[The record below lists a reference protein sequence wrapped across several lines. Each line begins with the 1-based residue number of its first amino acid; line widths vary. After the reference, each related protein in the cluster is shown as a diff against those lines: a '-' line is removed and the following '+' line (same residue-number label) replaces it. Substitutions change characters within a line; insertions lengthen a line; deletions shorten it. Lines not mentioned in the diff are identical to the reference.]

1 MYGTEAYLVDDLQDL
16 VLNSKNQSLDGTFV
30 VFDLETTGFSPIHNR
45 IIEIGAVKVEN
56 GAITEK
62 FSTFVNPEVPIPY
75 KIEELTSI
83 NDNMVLDA
91 PVIEKILPEFLK
103 FCEDAVL
110 VAHNASFDVSFI
122 EANCER
128 MGISSDFTVMDTVSL
143 ARFLLP
149 QLNRYKLDTVAKALN
164 VSLENHHRAVDDAGC
179 TAEIFVKFVQMLKER
194 DAFTMDAVNSLGT
207 VFRGAGEKTAYPP
220 RHHSGEKRCGPGKSL
235 PSDFY
240 VPFEI
245 LPETAEEFPKASS

>member
-1 MYGTEAYLVDDLQDL
+1 M
-16 VLNSKNQSLDGTFV
+16 
-30 VFDLETTGFSPIHNR
+30 
-45 IIEIGAVKVEN
+45 EN
-56 GAITEK
+56 GAITDK

-83 NDNMVLDA
+83 NDDMVLDA

-128 MGISSDFTVMDTVSL
+128 MGISSRLYGAWIRWLWPV
-143 ARFLLP
+143 FLLP

-194 DAFTMDAVNSLGT
+194 D
-207 VFRGAGEKTAYPP
+207 
-220 RHHSGEKRCGPGKSL
+220 
-235 PSDFY
+235 DFDHGC
-240 VPFEI
+240 
-245 LPETAEEFPKASS
+245 SQ

>member
-1 MYGTEAYLVDDLQDL
+1 MKGVTTIDKFDGQLTIGSVAGIKKIPDFRSSRVDTSPESVWASLSYQNERYGQGYRCERSGKAGICLGTAGIGYYRPRRCQSFPDANHALDDIDDKFRDAYAKEHPDTPKDVLKSMHAPFKVIYGTEAYLVDDLQDL

-103 FCEDAVL
+103 FCV
-110 VAHNASFDVSFI
+110 
-122 EANCER
+122 
-128 MGISSDFTVMDTVSL
+128 
-143 ARFLLP
+143 
-149 QLNRYKLDTVAKALN
+149 
-164 VSLENHHRAVDDAGC
+164 
-179 TAEIFVKFVQMLKER
+179 
-194 DAFTMDAVNSLGT
+194 
-207 VFRGAGEKTAYPP
+207 
-220 RHHSGEKRCGPGKSL
+220 
-235 PSDFY
+235 
-240 VPFEI
+240 
-245 LPETAEEFPKASS
+245 

>member
-1 MYGTEAYLVDDLQDL
+1 M
-16 VLNSKNQSLDGTFV
+16 
-30 VFDLETTGFSPIHNR
+30 
-45 IIEIGAVKVEN
+45 
-56 GAITEK
+56 
-62 FSTFVNPEVPIPY
+62 PIPY

-194 DAFTMDAVNSLGT
+194 DAFTMDAVNALGQSSEEQVKKLPT
-207 VFRGAGEKTAYPP
+207 
-220 RHHSGEKRCGPGKSL
+220 HHAINSGEKRCGPGKSL
-235 PSDFY
+235 PSDFH
-240 VPFEI
+240 VPLEI
-245 LPETAEEFPKASS
+245 LPETAKNSQKRVLKIPGRLVAWICL

>member
-1 MYGTEAYLVDDLQDL
+1 MAITDHGVVQSFPDANHALDDIDDKFRDAYAKEHPDTPKDVLKSMHAPFKVIYGTEAYLVDDLQDL

-128 MGISSDFTVMDTVSL
+128 MGISQRLYAESDS
-143 ARFLLP
+143 RFLSHLP
-149 QLNRYKLDTVAKALN
+149 FWYWSWT
-164 VSLENHHRAVDDAGC
+164 E
-179 TAEIFVKFVQMLKER
+179 
-194 DAFTMDAVNSLGT
+194 
-207 VFRGAGEKTAYPP
+207 
-220 RHHSGEKRCGPGKSL
+220 
-235 PSDFY
+235 
-240 VPFEI
+240 
-245 LPETAEEFPKASS
+245 